1 MFHFWLKKDDI
12 ICKNVVSRSYDIS
25 SKDFDAFPENNQKSG
40 RTFHWTS
47 DLVKDILA
55 VFSSIFIA
63 AIGYGIM
70 SVMIA
75 IKMEEYV
82 KNEILM
88 SLSSGTQIVSGIILS
103 RFLPTLG
110 RKIGLTNSI
119 YLGTTISAF
128 AAFLMHFYAGYF
140 LWLATIFVFGASN
153 FLCGVVRQTI
163 TIDLSPRHVR
173 ATIISCSGMLFSI
186 GNSCGPIFLNLIDN
200 TSNNISS
207 HLFAC
212 MFFVIS
218 MIPLHRI
225 KKHEKIV
232 VREDKQIE
240 LWRYIKNSPKIMF
253 AGFCVNYALSSCST
267 FIIIFGIKSGL
278 KPSEASMLLSMLLFG
293 AVFSVPLG
301 YLTDLINRRFLM
313 IFFSILSII
322 CSQLIYYN
330 SDLSKIHTLLFL
342 MFGALIGIKL
352 PAFVLINDKYKPT
365 QRLAVN
371 SAFGKISLIGNIFGI
386 FCTGAIMK
394 YFGPQGLWM
403 SVTIIL
409 FLFLLFCS
417 MNYLSKAVKGELKLK
432 DFYLFNKNK
441 NYDEQLL

>member
-12 ICKNVVSRSYDIS
+12 ISKNIVSRSYDIS
-25 SKDFDAFPENNQKSG
+25 NKDFDAFSDLEKASKQN
-40 RTFHWTS
+40 FHWTA
-47 DLVKDILA
+47 DLIKDILA
-55 VFSSIFIA
+55 VFSSILVA

-75 IKMEEYV
+75 IKMEEYI

-88 SLSSGTQIVSGIILS
+88 SLSSGTQIISGIILS
-103 RFLPTLG
+103 RFLPILG

-119 YLGTTISAF
+119 YLGTIISAVT
-128 AAFLMHFYAGYF
+128 AFIMHFYAGYF
-140 LWLATIFVFGASN
+140 LWLATIFIFGASN

-163 TIDLSPRHVR
+163 TIDLSPRHFR

-186 GNSCGPIFLNLIDN
+186 GNSLGPVFLNIIGSDADN
-200 TSNNISS
+200 INN

-212 MFFVIS
+212 LFLLIS
-218 MIPLHRI
+218 MIPLRRI
-225 KKHEKIV
+225 KRNEKNKV
-232 VREDKQIE
+232 KEDKKIG

-267 FIIIFGIKSGL
+267 FIIIFGIKSGM

-293 AVFSVPLG
+293 AIFSIPLG

-313 IFFSILSII
+313 IFFSILAII

-330 SDLSKIHTLLFL
+330 SDLSKIHTLLFI
-342 MFGALIGIKL
+342 MFGTLIGVKL

-394 YFGPQGLWM
+394 SFGPQGLWL
-403 SVTIIL
+403 SVTLIL

-417 MNYLSKAVKGELKLK
+417 LNYLNKAIKGELKLK
-432 DFYLFNKNK
+432 DFYLLNKNK
-441 NYDEQLL
+441 NYDEPMF

>member
-12 ICKNVVSRSYDIS
+12 ISENIISRSYNLS
-25 SKDFDAFPENNQKSG
+25 NKDFDAFSDLEASKQS
-40 RTFHWTS
+40 FHWS
-47 DLVKDILA
+47 KDLVKDILA
-55 VFSSIFIA
+55 VFASILIA

-75 IKMEEYV
+75 IKMEEYI

-88 SLSSGTQIVSGIILS
+88 SLSSGTQIISGIILS
-103 RFLPTLG
+103 RFLPVLG

-119 YLGTTISAF
+119 YLGTTISAIT
-128 AAFLMHFYAGYF
+128 AFIMHFYAGYF

-173 ATIISCSGMLFSI
+173 ATVISCSGMLFSI
-186 GNSCGPIFLNLIDN
+186 GNSLGPVFLNIIGDKDN
-200 TSNNISS
+200 INN
-207 HLFAC
+207 HLLAC
-212 MFFVIS
+212 LFLLVS
-218 MIPLHRI
+218 MIPLYRI
-225 KKHEKIV
+225 KKNEKNV
-232 VREDKQIE
+232 VKEDKKIG

-267 FIIIFGIKSGL
+267 FIIIFGIKSGM

-293 AVFSVPLG
+293 AIFSIPLG
-301 YLTDLINRRFLM
+301 YLTDVINRRFLM

-322 CSQLIYYN
+322 CSQLIYFN
-330 SDLSKIHTLLFL
+330 SDLSKIHTLLFIL
-342 MFGALIGIKL
+342 FGTLIGIKL
-352 PAFVLINDKYKPT
+352 PAFVLINDKYKST

-371 SAFGKISLIGNIFGI
+371 SAFGKMSLIGNIFGI
-386 FCTGAIMK
+386 FGTGAIMRS
-394 YFGPQGLWM
+394 FGPQGLWL
-403 SVTIIL
+403 SVTLIL

-417 MNYLSKAVKGELKLK
+417 LNYLIKAIKGELKLK
-432 DFYLFNKNK
+432 DFYLLNKNK
-441 NYDEQLL
+441 NYDEQIF